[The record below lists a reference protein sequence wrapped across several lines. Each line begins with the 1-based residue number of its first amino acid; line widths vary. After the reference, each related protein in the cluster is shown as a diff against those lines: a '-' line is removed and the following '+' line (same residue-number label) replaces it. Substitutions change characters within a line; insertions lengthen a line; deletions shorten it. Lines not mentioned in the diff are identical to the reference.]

1 MVLGAC
7 ASLMLLAAGSAGAQ
21 DKKPVATLAL
31 SEGRVAVGVG
41 YSWGSGTLTFK
52 GKKYPVQVEGL
63 SVGEVGVSKAT
74 AQGEVFDL
82 KKVEDFSGTYTAG
95 EAGATMGGGAGVT
108 AMKNQNGVVIHLK
121 STTQGASLKLAAS
134 GIRLSVKT

>member
-108 AMKNQNGVVIHLK
+108 AM
-121 STTQGASLKLAAS
+121 
-134 GIRLSVKT
+134 